1 MKNEKDF
8 HISIKWEDT
17 LNPLQKML
25 HHDSSPTNIW
35 LLLLTAGIIF
45 ILDLMSPWGVAYEVS
60 YILVIFLSLRHQQ
73 TQILI
78 WTTIGCS
85 TLTILAS
92 VFSPAGGELLSIVIN
107 RALALFAFW
116 TTTLLGLHQL
126 EQAEGTI
133 INPVGIS
140 QDMPAFKGTQ
150 EDLLLTDRVFM
161 ESPNHISI
169 LGQDYRHHRI
179 NLAYQAAHKKSSQE
193 ILGKSVADLFG
204 EEIFTE
210 LLKPRLDRC
219 FQGEEV
225 YYESWIT
232 FPDDQRRYMNVSY
245 LPLRT
250 HNEPIQEIVV
260 FSQDLTDRKNAETAL
275 QRSEDEFRDLYESAP
290 LAYFSASLDGH
301 ITRVNHRA
309 CELLGYSREELVGKP
324 VLELY
329 APTKEGYA
337 KAATLQKK
345 AQAGISIH
353 DEELEMIRKDGV
365 VIWISLSVVLI
376 FDESG
381 HIIERRGMVQ
391 DISARKKIEHELQAS
406 EYRFRSLVEAAGSL
420 IIGLTPE
427 GWIVE
432 WNREAERFYGRTRE
446 EVLDTNY
453 FELFIQES
461 DRLSIMA
468 MIKNVLEGEPIR
480 DFQYE
485 VINKD
490 KEMRLI
496 SWNID
501 CLLNEN
507 EEPYGIICIG
517 RDVTEWNKAQ
527 AQLEKWATVFQHT
540 QWGVAVGNV
549 HSQTLDMVNEA
560 YARMHGYTVEEL
572 QGKPIAQVFAP
583 ESREQLSQNIRII
596 HEQGFHSF
604 EALHIRKNG
613 STFPALLTVFSIK
626 DSQDEVLYR
635 VANVIDI
642 SNIKQ
647 TETALQKSTHLYQS
661 LVQSIEGIV
670 WECDFP
676 SYQFTFVSEQ
686 ATRLSGYSPEE
697 WYRNP
702 QFLQDFIHPNDR
714 DWTIDFC
721 FQASIRGD
729 NHTLEYRVLHANGKV
744 LWVRDTISV
753 IAEGGQIVKL
763 RGIMMDITQQK
774 QAEEAIATSEKF
786 VLGTI
791 DALTAHICVLDEHGT
806 ILMVNDA
813 WKKFANTHG
822 ASIDQVGIGTS
833 YLAVSNINIQS
844 SDGGTMRL
852 SSEILDILNGK
863 GTKLSFEYLLTESQ
877 WFFCKMT
884 AFTVNGVRRLVVSHI
899 DISEIKR
906 AEEAI
911 RRHNVELE
919 AKVQQRTQRIKELEQ
934 RRMQVEKLAALAQIA
949 AGVAHEINNPLASI
963 SQSLTLLKRAL
974 PQHHPHF
981 RYMAKVEDCIE
992 RISQITSHLYQ
1003 LYRPSSPTPS
1013 KLDVRIPIHNA
1024 VEIMKGPSS
1033 QHRVELA
1040 VAELPVSVLS
1050 VVPRNEMIQVL
1061 CNLIQNAIDTSQ
1073 PFDTVEVTANTE
1085 SDRVKIHVIDHGHG
1099 ISPDVASR
1107 IFEPFFST
1115 KQGKT
1120 DGGMGLG
1127 LSISHS
1133 LIEAMGG
1140 TLDFS
1145 TTIGHGSQFTIT
1157 LPCTTQNGGQ
1167 PT

>member
-1 MKNEKDF
+1 MKNEKNF
-8 HISIKWEDT
+8 HISTKWGYT
-17 LNPLQKML
+17 LNPLQKIL
-25 HHDSSPTNIW
+25 HHDSSPSNIW
-35 LLLLTAGIIF
+35 LLVLTASIIF
-45 ILDLMSPWGVAYEVS
+45 ILDLMSPWDVAYGVS
-60 YILVIFLSLRHQQ
+60 YILVILLSLRHQQ

-85 TLTILAS
+85 TLTILGS

-107 RALALFAFW
+107 RALALFAIW
-116 TTTLLGLHQL
+116 ITTLLGLHQL
-126 EQAEGTI
+126 EQPEGII

-140 QDMPAFKGTQ
+140 QDMSAFKCTQ

-169 LGQDYRHHRI
+169 LGQDYRYHRI

-193 ILGKSVADLFG
+193 IVGKSVADLFG
-204 EEIFTE
+204 EEIFTQ

-225 YYESWIT
+225 HYESWIT
-232 FPDDQRRYMNVSY
+232 FPDDRRRYMNVSY

-301 ITRVNHRA
+301 ITRINHRA

-345 AQAGISIH
+345 AQAGLSIH

-365 VIWISLSVVLI
+365 VIWISLNVVLI

-381 HIIERRGMVQ
+381 HIIERREMVQ

-461 DRLSIMA
+461 NRLSIMA

-490 KEMRLI
+490 KEMRFI

-507 EEPYGIICIG
+507 EEPYGIICVG

-527 AQLEKWATVFQHT
+527 AQLERWATVFQHT

-604 EALHIRKNG
+604 EALHIRKDG

-626 DSQDEVLYR
+626 DPQDEVLYR

-647 TETALQKSTHLYQS
+647 
-661 LVQSIEGIV
+661 
-670 WECDFP
+670 
-676 SYQFTFVSEQ
+676 
-686 ATRLSGYSPEE
+686 
-697 WYRNP
+697 
-702 QFLQDFIHPNDR
+702 
-714 DWTIDFC
+714 
-721 FQASIRGD
+721 
-729 NHTLEYRVLHANGKV
+729 
-744 LWVRDTISV
+744 
-753 IAEGGQIVKL
+753 
-763 RGIMMDITQQK
+763 
-774 QAEEAIATSEKF
+774 AEEALQQSEERF
-786 VLGTI
+786 RTI
-791 DALTAHICVLDEHGT
+791 FEMAA
-806 ILMVNDA
+806 
-813 WKKFANTHG
+813 
-822 ASIDQVGIGTS
+822 VGIAQVDSTTGQFIKVNQRYSDIVGYSKEDMQGTTFRKITHPDDLETDLDNMRKLITGDMS
-833 YLAVSNINIQS
+833 TFSREKRYIRADGTLVCVNATVSLMTQAGNDPLHCIVVVQ
-844 SDGGTMRL
+844 
-852 SSEILDILNGK
+852 DI
-863 GTKLSFEYLLTESQ
+863 TER
-877 WFFCKMT
+877 K
-884 AFTVNGVRRLVVSHI
+884 AL
-899 DISEIKR
+899 
-906 AEEAI
+906 EAAL
-911 RRHNVELE
+911 HQQHEELE
-919 AKVQQRTQRIKELEQ
+919 AKVERRALRIQELEQ

-963 SQSLTLLKRAL
+963 SQSLVLIKRAL
-974 PQHHPHF
+974 PQQHPHF

-1013 KLDVRIPIHNA
+1013 QLDVRIPIHNA
-1024 VEIMKGPSS
+1024 VEIMQGPSS

-1040 VAELPVSVLS
+1040 VAELPVSLLS

-1073 PFDTVEVTANTE
+1073 PYDTVEVTANTE
-1085 SDRVKIHVIDHGHG
+1085 CDRVKIHVIDHGHG

-1133 LIEAMGG
+1133 LIESMGG

-1145 TTIGHGSQFTIT
+1145 TGIGQGSQFTIT
-1157 LPCTTQNGGQ
+1157 LPCARQNGGQ